1 LATVIASPL
10 ADKLSLRITQE
21 ARMQSLYIDALG
33 AIQEG
38 VNPRIIEQMLSS
50 YLSPKERDKASEE
63 AAAAEQEKFRSSWN
77 SCAKCWNRRSMTD
90 ASP

>member
-1 LATVIASPL
+1 M
-10 ADKLSLRITQE
+10 TQE

-50 YLSPKERDKASEE
+50 YLSPKERDKAPEDAN
-63 AAAAEQEKFRSSWN
+63 AATADS
-77 SCAKCWNRRSMTD
+77 
-90 ASP
+90 